1 MIMIV
6 EYFEY
11 FGRLMPNDATYSYEM
26 KSRIVMAK
34 AALNKKKH
42 LFTSKLGLNL
52 KKKLVKW
59 YIGCIAFLGL
69 KIGHFGQ

>member
-11 FGRLMPNDATYSYEM
+11 LGRLIPNDATYEM

-42 LFTSKLGLNL
+42 LFTSKLDLNL
-52 KKKLVKW
+52 KKKLMKCC
-59 YIGCIAFLGL
+59 IGGIAFLGL
-69 KIGHFGQ
+69 KIGHFGL